1 MDALMNRAG
10 FRVSVCGQEEIEQLS
25 RDGSHYSLST
35 GILPSLGARS
45 SRRIKL
51 RRFILSPYDR
61 RYRCTV
67 FYFLGFCFWASFYFV
82 CIYVLS
88 FPRFFYNT
96 FFSFV
101 CVCVFVLYIH
111 IWMNDYIVLLPSCF
125 WICTGFVLFFF
136 NTLIVKARIWIQEV
150 SLGNKKKKKKKKIN
164 GASWFVKFLLVTDLL
179 SFEFTN
185 LFLLF

>member
-1 MDALMNRAG
+1 MNRAG

-96 FFSFV
+96 FLSL
-101 CVCVFVLYIH
+101 CVCVLYIH

-150 SLGNKKKKKKKKIN
+150 SLGNKKKKKK
-164 GASWFVKFLLVTDLL
+164 ASMVLPDLL
-179 SFEFTN
+179 SFFW
-185 LFLLF
+185 

>member
-1 MDALMNRAG
+1 MNRAG
-10 FRVSVCGQEEIEQLS
+10 FGVSVCGQEEIEQLS

-96 FFSFV
+96 FFSFFFSFVCV

-150 SLGNKKKKKKKKIN
+150 SLGNTQKKKKK
-164 GASWFVKFLLVTDLL
+164 ASMVLPDLL
-179 SFEFTN
+179 SFFW
-185 LFLLF
+185 